1 MNHANYYQRLTFIN
15 SILELNHLQASAID
29 PIEYD
34 AECPVEYNNFIYLV
48 RLSTPTTSAQTL
60 VSKSGTPGF
69 ATCLL
74 PSGSTSVIIRL
85 TNDHPGTGVN
95 NTNRVENEVA
105 FMALLRKALAPTAYS
120 HIVPGV
126 YCWAPVSSG
135 QGFTILQH
143 MPGIMVDNIFEDL
156 SLDDKRVIL
165 GQMADIL
172 ALMQNVELPDTV
184 TALGGLSFDDQGE
197 IVSAEMTLLNGGP
210 FENQEDLLKAH
221 FKAQLEESE
230 SVVIE
235 GWRANGVR
243 ERVEKFVNTGIKENL
258 KDCTDTK
265 RVMVHSDFTPNNLLF
280 DAKTLQ
286 VTAFLDFDFSSIST
300 VAEEYTRFSFSHLVG
315 GRLPGPF
322 STDTKLLV
330 RTYML
335 SGFPSPLP
343 ESADDTLKLANI
355 WDKELIR
362 SGAKIPRNIAGFE
375 KLTGAYYLQDL
386 LCPFAL
392 VKEFARKRRTEEELA
407 AIRKRT
413 EEDICKVLDLVG
425 Y

>member
-1 MNHANYYQRLTFIN
+1 MSYIKRSLYGCDGHRCSFATITALIQSHLFGSRSLPLGMNHANYYQRLTFIN

-34 AECPVEYNNFIYLV
+34 AECPAEYNNFIYLV
-48 RLSTPTTSAQTL
+48 SLSTPTTSAQTL

-74 PSGSTSVIIRL
+74 PPGSTSFIIRL

-105 FMALLRKALAPTAYS
+105 FMALLRRALAPSAYS

-126 YCWAPVSSG
+126 YCWASVSSG
-135 QGFTILQH
+135 QGFIILQH
-143 MPGIMVDNIFEDL
+143 MPGTMVDKVFEEL

-230 SVVIE
+230 
-235 GWRANGVR
+235 A
-243 ERVEKFVNTGIKENL
+243 
-258 KDCTDTK
+258 
-265 RVMVHSDFTPNNLLF
+265 PNNLLF

-286 VTAFLDFDFSSIST
+286 VTAVLDFDFSSIST
-300 VAEEYTRFSFSHLVG
+300 VAEEYTRYSFSHLVG

-322 STDTKLLV
+322 SADTKLLV

-362 SGAKIPRNIAGFE
+362 SGAKMPRNIAGFE
-375 KLTGAYYLQDL
+375 KLTGVYYLQDL
-386 LCPFAL
+386 LCPFVL